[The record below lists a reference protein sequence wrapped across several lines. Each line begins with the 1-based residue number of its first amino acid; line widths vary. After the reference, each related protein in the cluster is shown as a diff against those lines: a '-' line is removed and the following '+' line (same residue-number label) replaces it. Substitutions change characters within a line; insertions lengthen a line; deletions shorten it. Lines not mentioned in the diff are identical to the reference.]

1 MCSNCEN
8 ILHEYPFAHNGEHCP
23 LAAASYCGLCCKFG
37 HLDYVCVN
45 RPAKNTDRKPLGPK
59 IVTENSDTLRAS
71 FARAKAQ
78 QLTAFQRTNKNYFE
92 ITKNDQVMERFLFSQ
107 KESIAGKTQELCKK
121 IETWAKKMNYD
132 GVRFL

>member
-45 RPAKNTDRKPLGPK
+45 RPAKNTERRPLGPK
-59 IVTENSDTLRAS
+59 R
-71 FARAKAQ
+71 Q
-78 QLTAFQRTNKNYFE
+78 QLPAFQRTNKNYFE

>member
-8 ILHEYPFAHNGEHCP
+8 ILHDYPFIHKEGHCP

-37 HLDYVCVN
+37 HLDYVCAN
-45 RPAKNTDRKPLGPK
+45 RPAKPTDRKPLAVK
-59 IVTENSDTLRAS
+59 
-71 FARAKAQ
+71 KQ
-78 QLTAFQRTNKNYFE
+78 QAVFQRDTKNYFE